1 MQHLDDASTY
11 KKHDLNIDMKLH
23 KNLKKALHKYSKCL
37 IESEQKIL
45 NEKSFETINFYGLPK
60 IR

>member
-1 MQHLDDASTY
+1 MQHLDDASTC

-23 KNLKKALHKYSKCL
+23 KNLKKVLHKYSKCL
-37 IESEQKIL
+37 IESEQKIM
-45 NEKSFETINFYGLPK
+45 NVKSFETINFYGLPK